1 MKKNIVTLLVALL
14 ATASGA
20 RADDGVWVE
29 RLDGTKLGFLF
40 VDEPKITCDAD
51 ILVLKTS
58 SATVEFPIAE
68 LKRLYFSDDIV
79 TGVGAANAGI
89 TSEIIRATRNGAELS
104 GFAAGTPVTVYNLS
118 GKSLRQLNVEQD
130 GTLTVNLSTL
140 PQGTYIIKA
149 KKSTLKIQTK

>member
-1 MKKNIVTLLVALL
+1 MKKNFVTLLVALL

-29 RLDGTKLGFLF
+29 RLDGTKQGFLF

-79 TGVGAANAGI
+79 TGVAPTNAGI
-89 TSEIIRATRNGAELS
+89 TSEIIRATCHSLQPQWQVASAVKCGAGRNTHREPL
-104 GFAAGTPVTVYNLS
+104 NLTTRHLHYQS
-118 GKSLRQLNVEQD
+118 
-130 GTLTVNLSTL
+130 
-140 PQGTYIIKA
+140 
-149 KKSTLKIQTK
+149 KKINP